1 MLPHQTF
8 PAWVMYTWDTSIVY
22 LPIKVRIY
30 DVYYNTPGG
39 VSENV
44 ASSDILPYSLCENF

>member
-1 MLPHQTF
+1 
-8 PAWVMYTWDTSIVY
+8 MYTWDTSIVY